1 MCIRDRGS
9 SGRDT
14 HEFLQQ
20 LTQLTL
26 ELASLVVPIRENMPS
41 YLAAKSRHN
50 TLPKGMA
57 KQELKNEMTLAIA
70 EYDARRVAIVAKL
83 KELVKAFGPDV
94 TLDAPSMGAS

>member
-1 MCIRDRGS
+1 
-9 SGRDT
+9 
-14 HEFLQQ
+14 
-20 LTQLTL
+20 
-26 ELASLVVPIRENMPS
+26 
-41 YLAAKSRHN
+41 
-50 TLPKGMA
+50 MA